1 MEEGRLG
8 LDSIEKAL
16 LCNPRSTSVL
26 LQKARVLEALGN
38 LPEAISCFRR
48 ILELRPDSQV
58 AEDGL
63 RRLETLSG
71 VSSRVAHLEGHTG
84 AILSMV
90 FLTKLEGSLPVL
102 APGPTSQAV
111 ETASKHAPLDL
122 LATASA
128 DCDVRIWEPLQGR
141 CLAKL
146 TGHTDIVTLVIW
158 SHAAQRLA
166 SASLDGTARLWAHV
180 PWGPSTDA
188 AGDWICASVLM
199 PHEGRV
205 TCLLFLPDKC
215 TLASG
220 SLDGKVRLWNI
231 QTGRIKAALKGHAA
245 HITSICAAANGC
257 LASASGEG
265 TVKIW
270 DTKQCQLLSSV
281 NADSGGVTVCLFTEY
296 EAEGTMQTFLVVATH
311 NPQRN
316 EGRVLTWRIDGP
328 TGWLDGNLQLNH
340 KRFDGFRGA
349 LVKLSDF
356 SGTPGA

>member
-111 ETASKHAPLDL
+111 ETASKDPLRNMTL
-122 LATASA
+122 LAQSSLL
-128 DCDVRIWEPLQGR
+128 DWP
-141 CLAKL
+141 L
-146 TGHTDIVTLVIW
+146 TG
-158 SHAAQRLA
+158 
-166 SASLDGTARLWAHV
+166 
-180 PWGPSTDA
+180 
-188 AGDWICASVLM
+188 
-199 PHEGRV
+199 
-205 TCLLFLPDKC
+205 
-215 TLASG
+215 SG
-220 SLDGKVRLWNI
+220 
-231 QTGRIKAALKGHAA
+231 
-245 HITSICAAANGC
+245 
-257 LASASGEG
+257 
-265 TVKIW
+265 
-270 DTKQCQLLSSV
+270 V
-281 NADSGGVTVCLFTEY
+281 NART
-296 EAEGTMQTFLVVATH
+296 AE
-311 NPQRN
+311 
-316 EGRVLTWRIDGP
+316 
-328 TGWLDGNLQLNH
+328 
-340 KRFDGFRGA
+340 
-349 LVKLSDF
+349 
-356 SGTPGA
+356 